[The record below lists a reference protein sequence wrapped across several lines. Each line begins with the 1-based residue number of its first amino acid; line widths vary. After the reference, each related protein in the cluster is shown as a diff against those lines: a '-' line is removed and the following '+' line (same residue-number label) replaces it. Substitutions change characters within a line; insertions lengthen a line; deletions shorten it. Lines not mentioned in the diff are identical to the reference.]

1 MSTSA
6 EYRQKA
12 AECVRL
18 ARLSRSVE
26 QRNIVFEMARTW
38 HELAENAA
46 RLEQIDSKRKR
57 DDAA

>member
-1 MSTSA
+1 VLFP
-6 EYRQKA
+6 RPHVGQRRR
-12 AECVRL
+12 V

-46 RLEQIDSKRKR
+46 RLEQIESKRKR
-57 DDAA
+57 NAAA